1 MKHIFKLPNRFINFN
16 IYALSLT
23 LLMVSCDLE
32 EDVISFRSDDNFYQN
47 QEELNRGVIASYSGL
62 YDVMSVEW
70 NITELRSDNT
80 FTNPDRS
87 PESDAPRFTLDRLT
101 VDTNNSINQAYYAN
115 CYKTI
120 ALANRILANL
130 DVAED
135 QDLRNQYE
143 GEAKFLRALMHFNL
157 TRLYGSIVIVDR
169 VLIGEEG
176 FQLSRRP
183 QSEVYP
189 FIIQDLEDAITLLPE
204 EYDDSEF
211 GRATG
216 IAARTI
222 LGKVHLSSPTRDLEA
237 AITQLEYVRD
247 RGINDLITNYD
258 DLFEPG
264 NELNNEVIF
273 SVRYEQGL
281 IGLGSPFPNFFAPLQ
296 SDGNVVFG
304 NGDGLN
310 VPTEDISDLYE
321 TGDQRKLS
329 SMADSYIATNGTE
342 IFNKHVTKYN
352 SDFNAL
358 DDGDVDWPITRF
370 ADVLLMLSEA
380 YVDARGIPEALIEL
394 NKVRVRAGLTAIV
407 ESDVSSSFAFRLAL
421 ENERRLEFA
430 FENHRFFDLLRT
442 NRALTVI
449 NEHFVN
455 EFAYNNPDNPDL
467 DASPISDF
475 QLLLPIPQ
483 REIDLNPNLA
493 QNIGY

>member
-1 MKHIFKLPNRFINFN
+1 MKHIFKLQNRFINFN

-32 EDVISFRSDDNFYQN
+32 EEVTSFRTDDNFYQD
-47 QEELNRGVIASYSGL
+47 QEELNRGVIASYSSL
-62 YDVMSVEW
+62 YDVMEVEW

-120 ALANRILANL
+120 ALANRIIANI
-130 DVAED
+130 DVAVDE
-135 QDLRNQYE
+135 DLRNQYE

-189 FIIQDLEDAITLLPE
+189 FIIQDLEDAIALLPE
-204 EYDDSEF
+204 QYDDSEF
-211 GRATG
+211 GRATA

-222 LGKVHLSSPTRDLEA
+222 LGKVHLTNPNRDLEA

-247 RGINDLITNYD
+247 RGINDLITDYD
-258 DLFEPG
+258 NLFEPG
-264 NELNNEVIF
+264 DELNNEVIF

-310 VPTEDISDLYE
+310 VPTEDISDLYL
-321 TGDQRKLS
+321 TNDLRKPS

-352 SDFNAL
+352 SAFNAL
-358 DDGDVDWPITRF
+358 DDGDVDWPVTRF

-380 YVDARGIPEALIEL
+380 YIDARGISEALIEL
-394 NKVRVRAGLTAIV
+394 NKVRARAGLTDLLEA
-407 ESDVSSSFAFRLAL
+407 DVNSSFAFKLAL

-449 NEHFVN
+449 NEHFTT

>member
-1 MKHIFKLPNRFINFN
+1 MKHIFKLQNRFINFN
-16 IYALSLT
+16 IYALCLALLT
-23 LLMVSCDLE
+23 MSCDLE
-32 EDVISFRSDDNFYQN
+32 EDVISFRSDNNFYNN
-47 QEELNRGVIASYSGL
+47 QEELNRGVIAAYSSL
-62 YDVMSVEW
+62 YDVMAVEW
-70 NITELRSDNT
+70 NVTELRSDNT

-101 VDTNNSINQAYYAN
+101 VDTNNSLNQQYYAN

-120 ALANRILANL
+120 ALANRIIANL
-130 DVAED
+130 TVVED
-135 QDLRNQYE
+135 QNLRNQYE

-157 TRLYGSIVIVDR
+157 TRLYGSTVISDR

-176 FQLSRRP
+176 FELSRRP
-183 QSEVYP
+183 ATEVYN
-189 FIIQDLEDAITLLPE
+189 FIIQDLEDAIALLPE
-204 EYDDSEF
+204 QYDDSEF

-222 LGKVHLSSPTRDLEA
+222 LGKVHLSSPGRDLEA

-247 RGINDLITNYD
+247 RGINDLLANYD

-310 VPTEDISDLYE
+310 VPTEDVSDTYLIE
-321 TGDQRKLS
+321 DQRKPT

-358 DDGDVDWPITRF
+358 DDGDVDWPVTRF

-380 YVDARGIPEALIEL
+380 YVDARSISEALIEL
-394 NKVRVRAGLTAIV
+394 NKVRVRAGLTPLT
-407 ESDVSSSFAFRLAL
+407 ESDVNSSFAFRLAL

-449 NEHFVN
+449 NEHFVT

-467 DASPISDF
+467 DANPISEF

>member
-16 IYALSLT
+16 IYVLSLT

-32 EDVISFRSDDNFYQN
+32 EDVISFRTDDNFYQN
-47 QEELNRGVIASYSGL
+47 QEELDRGIVASYSSL

-120 ALANRILANL
+120 ALTNRILANL

-222 LGKVHLSSPTRDLEA
+222 LGKVHLSSPTRDIEA

-247 RGINDLITNYD
+247 RGINGLLTNYD

-310 VPTEDISDLYE
+310 VPTEDISDIYG

-380 YVDARGIPEALIEL
+380 YVDARGISEALIEL
-394 NKVRVRAGLTAIV
+394 NKVRVRAGLTALT
-407 ESDVSSSFAFRLAL
+407 ETDVNSTFAFKLAL

-449 NEHFVN
+449 NEHFAN

>member
-32 EDVISFRSDDNFYQN
+32 EEVISFRTDDDFYQN
-47 QEELNRGVIASYSGL
+47 QEELDRGIIASYSSL

-101 VDTNNSINQAYYAN
+101 VDTN
-115 CYKTI
+115 KG
-120 ALANRILANL
+120 
-130 DVAED
+130 
-135 QDLRNQYE
+135 LRNQYE

-157 TRLYGSIVIVDR
+157 TRLYGSIVISDR

-189 FIIQDLEDAITLLPE
+189 FIIQDLEDAIALLPE

-222 LGKVHLSSPTRDLEA
+222 LGKVHLSSPTRDIEA

-247 RGINDLITNYD
+247 RGLNDLLTNYD
-258 DLFEPG
+258 DLFAPD

-310 VPTEDISDLYE
+310 VPTENVSDTYE
-321 TGDQRKLS
+321 VGDLRKET
-329 SMADSYIATNGTE
+329 SMADSYIFVDDNEETDDIE
-342 IFNKHVTKYN
+342 IFIKHVTKYN
-352 SDFNAL
+352 SDFAAL

-380 YVDARGIPEALIEL
+380 YVDARGISEALIEL
-394 NKVRVRAGLTAIV
+394 NKVRVRAGLTALT
-407 ESDVSSSFAFRLAL
+407 ETDVNSSFAFKLAL

-442 NRALTVI
+442 NRALTVL
-449 NEHFVN
+449 NEHFAN

>member
-1 MKHIFKLPNRFINFN
+1 MKHIFKLPNIFINFK

-32 EDVISFRSDDNFYQN
+32 EDVTSFRTDENFYQN
-47 QEELNRGVIASYSGL
+47 QEELNRGVIASYSSL

-120 ALANRILANL
+120 ALANRIIANL

-157 TRLYGSIVIVDR
+157 TRLYGSIVIADR

-176 FQLSRRP
+176 FELSRRP

-222 LGKVHLSSPTRDLEA
+222 LGKVHLTSSTRDLEA

-247 RGINDLITNYD
+247 RGINDLLTNYD

-310 VPTEDISDLYE
+310 VPTEDVSNLYLTE
-321 TGDQRKLS
+321 DQRKLS

-358 DDGDVDWPITRF
+358 DDGDVDWPVTRF

-380 YVDARGIPEALIEL
+380 YIDARGITEALIEL
-394 NKVRVRAGLTAIV
+394 NRVRERAGLTALT
-407 ESDVSSSFAFRLAL
+407 ETEVSSSFAFKLAL

-449 NEHFVN
+449 NEHFIT

>member
-1 MKHIFKLPNRFINFN
+1 MKYICKLQNRFINFN
-16 IYALSLT
+16 IYALCLA
-23 LLMVSCDLE
+23 LIIMSCDLE
-32 EDVISFRSDDNFYQN
+32 EDVISFRSDNNFYNN
-47 QEELNRGVIASYSGL
+47 QEELNRGLVATYSSL
-62 YDVMSVEW
+62 YEVMAVEW
-70 NITELRSDNT
+70 NVTELRSDNT

-101 VDTNNSINQAYYAN
+101 VDTNNSINQEYYAS

-120 ALANRILANL
+120 ALANRILENL
-130 DVAED
+130 DVVEN
-135 QDLRNQYE
+135 QDLKNQYE
-143 GEAKFLRALMHFNL
+143 GEAKFLRALMHFNI
-157 TRLYGSIVIVDR
+157 TRLYGSTVIVDR

-176 FQLSRRP
+176 FELSRRP
-183 QSEVYP
+183 VSEVYD
-189 FIIQDLEDAITLLPE
+189 FIIADLNDAVTLLPE
-204 EYDDSEF
+204 EYDNSEF
-211 GRATG
+211 GRASG

-222 LGKVHLSSPTRDLEA
+222 LGKVHLSSPARDLEA

-247 RGINDLITNYD
+247 RGINDLLSNYD

-264 NELNNEVIF
+264 NELNDEVIF

-310 VPTEDISDLYE
+310 VPTEDISELYVAA
-321 TGDQRKLS
+321 DQRKNS

-352 SDFNAL
+352 SEFNAL
-358 DDGDVDWPITRF
+358 DDGDVDWPVTRF

-380 YVDARGIPEALIEL
+380 YVDARGISEALIEL
-394 NKVRVRAGLTAIV
+394 NKVRTRAGLADLL
-407 ESDVSSSFAFRLAL
+407 ESDVNSSFAFKLAL

-449 NEHFVN
+449 NEHFIT

>member
-1 MKHIFKLPNRFINFN
+1 MKHIFKLQNRFINFN
-16 IYALSLT
+16 IYALCLALVT
-23 LLMVSCDLE
+23 MSCDLE
-32 EDVISFRSDDNFYQN
+32 EDVISFRSDNNFYSN
-47 QEELNRGVIASYSGL
+47 QEELNRGLIATYSSL
-62 YDVMSVEW
+62 YDVMAVEW
-70 NITELRSDNT
+70 NVTELRSDNT

-101 VDTNNSINQAYYAN
+101 VDTNNSINQEYYAS

-130 DVAED
+130 DVVED

-143 GEAKFLRALMHFNL
+143 GEARFMRALMHFNL
-157 TRLYGSIVIVDR
+157 TRLYGSTVIADR

-176 FQLSRRP
+176 FELSRRP
-183 QSEVYP
+183 VTEVYD
-189 FIIQDLEDAITLLPE
+189 FIIDDLNEAIILLPE
-204 EYDDSEF
+204 VYDDSEF

-247 RGINDLITNYD
+247 QSDRDLISNYD
-258 DLFEPG
+258 LLFQPG
-264 NELNNEVIF
+264 NEINSEVIF

-310 VPTEDISDLYE
+310 VPTEDVSNSYVTD
-321 TGDQRKLS
+321 DQRKLS

-352 SDFNAL
+352 SEFNAL
-358 DDGDVDWPITRF
+358 DDGDVDWPVTRF

-380 YVDARGIPEALIEL
+380 YIDARGISEALIEL
-394 NKVRVRAGLTAIV
+394 NKVRERAGLTALTETDIN
-407 ESDVSSSFAFRLAL
+407 SSFAFKLAL

-449 NEHFVN
+449 NEHFIT

-493 QNIGY
+493 QNVGY